1 MNKRPTDEPPVEG
14 QDLQLKIDPSLAKF
28 DMVPRDFQQ
37 AMEFAKFLSTADMI
51 PKAFKGKPADVL
63 LAVQMGIDVGLSP
76 PQALQNIAVI
86 NGRPMMWGDA
96 VLGICRGSVV
106 FDGARFLEELPTDE
120 NMVASCQCARKGE
133 PPVLR
138 TFSQDDAEKAGLWTK
153 EGPWR
158 TYPKRMLQMRAR
170 AFALRDAFPDVLKGI
185 SVREDYTGVPGGD
198 PTVVSDVSAGAL
210 ASDTQSA
217 TNRAKAKARAKKDAA
232 DEEKEFAAIMGSIE
246 GATDFDTLRGLG
258 DRAREVLKDKT
269 QVRLAREAWGKR
281 RDELVA
287 EQGKTPPTEGDVVK
301 AFTAAKDKDAFD
313 LADDLMA
320 SIDTA
325 EVAVIARK
333 EASERLELE

>member
-1 MNKRPTDEPPVEG
+1 
-14 QDLQLKIDPSLAKF
+14 
-28 DMVPRDFQQ
+28 MVPRDFKE

-51 PKAFKGKPADVL
+51 PKAFKGRPADVL

-96 VLGICRGSVV
+96 VLGVCRGSPV
-106 FDGARFLEELPTDE
+106 FDGGRFLEEVPTDE
-120 NMVASCQCARKGE
+120 NMVARCQCARKGE
-133 PPVLR
+133 PPVVR
-138 TFSQDDAEKAGLWTK
+138 NFSKDDAEKAGLWNK

-158 TYPKRMLQMRAR
+158 TYPKRMMQMRAR
-170 AFALRDAFPDVLKGI
+170 AFALRDCFPDVLKGI
-185 SVREDYTGVPGGD
+185 SVREDYTGVAEYD
-198 PTVVSDVSAGAL
+198 PTVVSTVETVAGE
-210 ASDTQSA
+210 DQSA
-217 TNRAKAKARAKKDAA
+217 ASRAKAKAKAKKDAA
-232 DEEKEFAAIMGSIE
+232 DEEKQFAAIMGSIE
-246 GATDFDTLRGLG
+246 GATDFDTLQSLG
-258 DRAREVLKDKT
+258 DQARETLKDKT

-281 RDELVA
+281 RDELVDEA
-287 EQGKTPPTEGDVVK
+287 KASQGKTPPTEGDVVK
-301 AFTAAKDKDAFD
+301 AFKAAKDKDAFD

>member
-1 MNKRPTDEPPVEG
+1 MTKRPTDEPPVEG
-14 QDLQLKIDPSLAKF
+14 QDLQLKVDASLAKF
-28 DMVPRDFQQ
+28 DMVPRDFKE

-120 NMVASCQCARKGE
+120 NLVAVCHCARKGE
-133 PPVLR
+133 PPVMR
-138 TFSQDDAEKAGLWTK
+138 TFSKDDAEKAGLWTK
-153 EGPWR
+153 DGPWK

-185 SVREDYTGVPGGD
+185 GVREDYTGVAEDGS
-198 PTVVSDVSAGAL
+198 VVASVSAGAVE
-210 ASDTQSA
+210 SDSASA
-217 TNRAKAKARAKKDAA
+217 TSRAKAKARAKKDAA
-232 DEEKEFAAIMGSIE
+232 DEAREFEAIMGSIE
-246 GATDFDTLRGLG
+246 GATDFDTLQALG
-258 DRAREVLKDKT
+258 ERARDVLKDKA
-269 QVRLAREAWGKR
+269 QVRLAREAWQKR
-281 RDELVA
+281 KNELTA
-287 EQGKTPPTEGDVVK
+287 EQQDRATTESDVVK
-301 AFTAAKDKDAFD
+301 AFKGAQDKEAFD
-313 LADDLMA
+313 LADDLMNA
-320 SIDTA
+320 VETA

-333 EASERLELE
+333 EAVERLGLE